1 MALLHRA
8 TLTPT
13 KADML
18 AAWLPHQEWY
28 AGGGPLTVL
37 GAYRFDDPDDQVGIE
52 TFLVRAGSGPVLQ
65 VPLTYRGAP
74 LEGAEHGL
82 VTEMQHSV
90 LGPRWVY
97 CGCDDPAYAA
107 ALVSTVLTGGAQA
120 AQEIEVDGVRKS
132 RETTTFARGSG
143 VPDAVVPT
151 LGPLARREV
160 DGCTVLKSDE
170 AEVTVCRKVTST
182 PGFDTAGLQ
191 TLHGRWPG
199 HSEPTLLAAVGV
211 R

>member
-8 TLTPT
+8 SISPT

-18 AAWLPHQEWY
+18 AAWVPLQEWY
-28 AGGGPLTVL
+28 AGGGDLTLL
-37 GAYRFDDPDDQVGIE
+37 GSYRLDDPADEVGIE
-52 TFLVRAGSGPVLQ
+52 TFLLRAGEGPVLQ
-65 VPLTYRGAP
+65 VPVTYRGAP

-97 CGCDDPAYAA
+97 CACDDPTYASV
-107 ALVSTVLTGGAQA
+107 LVSTVLTGGAQA
-120 AQEIEVDGVRKS
+120 AQEIEVDGVRQT

-143 VPDAVVPT
+143 VPGTAVPA
-151 LGPLARREV
+151 LGPLTRREV
-160 DGCTVLKSDE
+160 DGCTVLESDG
-170 AEVTVCRKVTST
+170 AEITVCRTVTANPS
-182 PGFDTAGLQ
+182 FDTTGLQ
-191 TLHGRWPG
+191 TLMGRWPG
-199 HSEPTLLAAVGV
+199 HSEPALLAALGT